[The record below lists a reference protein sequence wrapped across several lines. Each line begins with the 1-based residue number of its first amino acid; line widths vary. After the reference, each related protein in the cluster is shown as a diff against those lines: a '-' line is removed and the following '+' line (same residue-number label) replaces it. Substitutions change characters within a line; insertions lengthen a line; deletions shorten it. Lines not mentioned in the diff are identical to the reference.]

1 MPKYLST
8 GQIREAARR
17 LSPHHVFFG
26 TTFLVL
32 KQAEA
37 PVAKTMR
44 IGLDEANRSFLQEH
58 YRIHPKSAYFFIPFK
73 KKQHQ
78 SNWVKPKYAST
89 TLQAINTQTFRDALL
104 HKPNQN
110 VWGLVR

>member
-8 GQIREAARR
+8 IQIREAINQ
-17 LSPHHVFFG
+17 LSLHHVFFG

-37 PVAKTMR
+37 PVGKTMR
-44 IGLDEANRSFLQEH
+44 ISLDEANRSFLQQH

-73 KKQHQ
+73 KKQNE
-78 SNWVKPKYAST
+78 SNWVRPKYAST

-104 HKPNQN
+104 HK
-110 VWGLVR
+110 